1 MYAALPYNF
10 LEYTHMNWNPYK
22 RIAALEAMHVKN
34 IAVLDTLTT
43 KLNSLHNVKDA
54 HSKWLASLENR
65 LQASYAATPV
75 SAKAEVLDAAEQKRI
90 RQREY
95 QRVYYAKQRTKA
107 KQREYAAAYR
117 ARKKAEKAA
126 AQAVGGTA

>member
-1 MYAALPYNF
+1 
-10 LEYTHMNWNPYK
+10 MNWNPYK

-34 IAVLDTLTT
+34 IAVLDMLTT

-54 HSKWLASLENR
+54 HSKWLASLQDR
-65 LQASYAATPV
+65 LHDINNQLNPYAAAPV
-75 SAKAEVLDAAEQKRI
+75 RSEGEPVFTKAEVLDAAEQKRI

-117 ARKKAEKAA
+117 ARKRAEKLSA
-126 AQAVGGTA
+126 GGTA